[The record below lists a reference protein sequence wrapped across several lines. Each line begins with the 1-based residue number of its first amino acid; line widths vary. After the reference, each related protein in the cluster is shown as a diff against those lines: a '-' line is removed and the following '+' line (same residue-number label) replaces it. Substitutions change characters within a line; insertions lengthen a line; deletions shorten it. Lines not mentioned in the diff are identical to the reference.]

1 MDRLRRQEG
10 LCELRKTN
18 MNTMVIVASM
28 LLLRLEVEKTWVLPE
43 NLRDFQIPLYVMV
56 FEIHG
61 FEPIKFW
68 FNLGPNPNPFLLT
81 YPNKGF
87 GFGPSNP
94 NPNPRNQT
102 DHKAITIVDAI
113 YCNIKW
119 SNRFVQLK
127 KIVAINFK
135 YLNKIIYVVAIRPQS
150 HYNSWCNILQY
161 KMR

>member
-18 MNTMVIVASM
+18 MNTMVIAASM
-28 LLLRLEVEKTWVLPE
+28 LLLRLEAKKTWVLPE

-87 GFGPSNP
+87 GFELPQIQIHGI
-94 NPNPRNQT
+94 QT
-102 DHKAITIVDAI
+102 DHQWFSIHI
-113 YCNIKW
+113 
-119 SNRFVQLK
+119 
-127 KIVAINFK
+127 K
-135 YLNKIIYVVAIRPQS
+135 YLNFNLFYFWTFSRMQPQTIKQAFPLWKNKQS
-150 HYNSWCNILQY
+150 T
-161 KMR
+161 

>member
-18 MNTMVIVASM
+18 MNTMVIAASM
-28 LLLRLEVEKTWVLPE
+28 LLLRLEAEKTWVLPE
-43 NLRDFQIPLYVMV
+43 NLRDFQSPLYVMV

-61 FEPIKFW
+61 FGPIKFW

-94 NPNPRNQT
+94 YPNPRNQT